1 MKLPS
6 SVRVLGICGLCAATL
21 SAAAGFFNAPVLLGL
36 SGAVMVAANLYAM
49 VKS

>member
-1 MKLPS
+1 MKAPT
-6 SVRVLGICGLCAATL
+6 SVRVLGFGGLIAASL
-21 SAAAGFFNAPVLLGL
+21 IAIGGFYDMPALVGI